1 MSAVAVERAA
11 PARAAAGSGNGA
23 AAAAKRWL
31 AGGWLDPLHV
41 AKRSL
46 ARAMRRAAPRL
57 SGRLLDIGCGVKP
70 YAPLLGGVTRYI
82 GIERPGTLSRSGV
95 VDCWADALALPF
107 ADAAFDSVLCNEVL
121 EHVTDP
127 ARLFAEAARVLR
139 PGGTLVLSTPQTWGL
154 HEEPHDYWRF
164 TRYGLAHLARGAGL
178 TVEEIV
184 PTCGLFATVG
194 QRLAS
199 FLFYG
204 TPARR
209 VPVLNLLVRPFLA
222 LLQLVGVGLDEL
234 AGRRGDPLDHVLVA
248 RR

>member
-1 MSAVAVERAA
+1 MSAR
-11 PARAAAGSGNGA
+11 GNGLA
-23 AAAAKRWL
+23 EAAKRWL
-31 AGGWLDPLHV
+31 ASGWLEPLHI

-46 ARAMRRAAPRL
+46 AREMRRAAPRL
-57 SGRLLDIGCGVKP
+57 KGRLLDIGCGVKP
-70 YAPLLGGVTRYI
+70 YRAMLAGVTHHI
-82 GIERPGTLSRSGV
+82 GIERPGTRSRSTV
-95 VDCWADALALPF
+95 VDCWSDALALPF
-107 ADAAFDSVLCNEVL
+107 ADASFDSVLCNEVL

-127 ARLFAEAARVLR
+127 ARLFAEAARVLK

-164 TRYGLAHLARGAGL
+164 TCLGLAHLARGAGL
-178 TVEEIV
+178 AVEDIT
-184 PTCGLFATVG
+184 PTCGTFATVG

-209 VPVLNLLVRPFLA
+209 VPVLNLASRPFLA
-222 LLQLVGVGLDEL
+222 ALQLAAVALDEL